1 MSSVRSFTLAIAA
14 LGSVGALLAQD
25 NAAPPAPATTAP
37 PPAATA
43 PPPATPP
50 AATPPAATPPA
61 ATPPADVP
69 TAPGA
74 IDPNEVF
81 IPTQELG
88 ADEQVTFPVD
98 I

>member
-61 ATPPADVP
+61 DVP